1 MARAKGSISSAERA
15 ERAERVARERARDIW
30 RMVGFHRLI
39 CERRGILTLAQIR
52 AMSRLLADHADAIY
66 RRADRAER
74 GAVAPRLTREHSLAA
89 LSTRVRRVGQEDDP
103 VTRSTCA
110 RLAELG
116 TAKPPAT
123 VREIR
128 ALAIELVRLSEVV
141 ANARHLP
148 FWKSPYRP
156 RGGRHPNVAL
166 ERLLYWATK
175 HGVSDADLA
184 RELDRQ
190 GAIPNGPGSEVP
202 LMQRWMAIIKSARAR
217 RRKRG
222 AAKSSR

>member
-1 MARAKGSISSAERA
+1 MARAKGSISPSERA
-15 ERAERVARERARDIW
+15 ARLTRERSRDIW
-30 RMVGFHRLI
+30 RMVNFHRLLR
-39 CERRGILTLAQIR
+39 ERRGILTVAQIR

-74 GAVAPRLTREHSLAA
+74 GEVAARLTREHALTALA
-89 LSTRVRRVGQEDDP
+89 TRVRHVGQEDDS
-103 VTRSTCA
+103 VTRATCA

-116 TAKPPAT
+116 AGKPSST

-128 ALAIELVRLSEVV
+128 ALAIELVELSEVV
-141 ANARHLP
+141 AGARHLP
-148 FWKSPYRP
+148 FWKPPYRP

-175 HGVSDADLA
+175 NGVADGDLA
-184 RELDRQ
+184 RELERQ
-190 GAIPNGPGSEVP
+190 RVIPDGPGSKVP
-202 LMQRWMAIIKSARAR
+202 LARRWMAIFKSARAR

-222 AAKSSR
+222 AVKSSR

>member
-1 MARAKGSISSAERA
+1 VARAKGSISLAERA
-15 ERAERVARERARDIW
+15 ARAARERSRNVW
-30 RMVGFHRLI
+30 RMVNFYRLI
-39 CERRGILTLAQIR
+39 RERRGILTLAQILT
-52 AMSRLLADHADAIY
+52 MSRLLADHADTIY

-74 GAVAPRLTREHSLAA
+74 GEVAPRLTREHALAA
-89 LSTRVRRVGQEDDP
+89 LATRVRRVGQEDDP

-116 TAKPPAT
+116 ATKSPAT

-141 ANARHLP
+141 AGARHLP
-148 FWKSPYRP
+148 FWKPPYRP

-166 ERLLYWATK
+166 ESLLHWATK

-184 RELDRQ
+184 SELDRQ
-190 GAIPNGPGSEVP
+190 GAIPDGPGSKVP
-202 LMQRWMAIIKSARAR
+202 RARRWMAIFKSARAR
-217 RRKRG
+217 RRKRRG